1 MECRCN
7 CRRRRTIIG
16 EEIWGPG
23 ECSSQRKSVRRKI
36 RKQSYMENGKRAIGK
51 SRQISAKKKIIWSVD
66 LVEVQKDEEG
76 TSEQAYIKWALS
88 RC

>member
-1 MECRCN
+1 
-7 CRRRRTIIG
+7 
-16 EEIWGPG
+16 
-23 ECSSQRKSVRRKI
+23 
-36 RKQSYMENGKRAIGK
+36 MENGMRAKGK
-51 SRQISAKKKIIWSVD
+51 SKQNSAKKKIIWSVD